1 MRLSI
6 SPASDKSIECLWS
19 LSGRNSQPQSIIR
32 LRVRVGSTRS
42 SMTGTEPFLL
52 SSDARDA
59 FDCTD
64 RYPSITKAA
73 ARLGTALPL
82 SRARSLFRMSVA
94 YQNSKH
100 SNQPF
105 DVLRKGWCSASFIA
119 LPSELGRE
127 LFDRLKR
134 LLSNQFPFPV
144 AGLSLK
150 DANWVRPEIKA
161 LVHYLVGSR

>member
-1 MRLSI
+1 MSLEFVRPQLATAVDHPPPRAGWI
-6 SPASDKSIECLWS
+6 HEVKHDGYRTLLVIERRKARS
-19 LSGRNSQPQSIIR
+19 YTRN
-32 LRVRVGSTRS
+32 
-42 SMTGTEPFLL
+42 
-52 SSDARDA
+52 D
-59 FDCTD
+59 FDWTD

>member
-1 MRLSI
+1 MSLEFVRPQLATAVDHPPPRAGWI
-6 SPASDKSIECLWS
+6 HEVKHDGYRTLLFIERRKARS
-19 LSGRNSQPQSIIR
+19 YTRN
-32 LRVRVGSTRS
+32 
-42 SMTGTEPFLL
+42 
-52 SSDARDA
+52 D
-59 FDCTD
+59 FDWTD

-119 LPSELGRE
+119 LPSELGRK

>member
-1 MRLSI
+1 M
-6 SPASDKSIECLWS
+6 
-19 LSGRNSQPQSIIR
+19 
-32 LRVRVGSTRS
+32 
-42 SMTGTEPFLL
+42 
-52 SSDARDA
+52 
-59 FDCTD
+59 
-64 RYPSITKAA
+64 
-73 ARLGTALPL
+73 
-82 SRARSLFRMSVA
+82 SLFMMSVA

-161 LVHYLVGSR
+161 LVRYLVGSR

>member
-1 MRLSI
+1 MSLEFVRPQLATAVDHPPPRAGWI
-6 SPASDKSIECLWS
+6 HEVKHDGYRTLLVIERRKARS
-19 LSGRNSQPQSIIR
+19 YTRN
-32 LRVRVGSTRS
+32 
-42 SMTGTEPFLL
+42 
-52 SSDARDA
+52 D
-59 FDCTD
+59 FDWTD

-73 ARLGTALPL
+73 ARLGTALPS

-161 LVHYLVGSR
+161 LVRYLVGSR

>member
-1 MRLSI
+1 MSLEFVRPQLSTAVDHPPPRAGWI
-6 SPASDKSIECLWS
+6 HEVKHDGYRTLLVIERRKARS
-19 LSGRNSQPQSIIR
+19 YTRN
-32 LRVRVGSTRS
+32 
-42 SMTGTEPFLL
+42 
-52 SSDARDA
+52 D
-59 FDCTD
+59 FDWTD

>member
-1 MRLSI
+1 MSLEFVRPQLATAVDHPPPRAGWI
-6 SPASDKSIECLWS
+6 HEVKHDGYRTLLVIERRKARS
-19 LSGRNSQPQSIIR
+19 YTRN
-32 LRVRVGSTRS
+32 
-42 SMTGTEPFLL
+42 
-52 SSDARDA
+52 D
-59 FDCTD
+59 FDWTD

-161 LVHYLVGSR
+161 LIHYLVGSR

>member
-1 MRLSI
+1 MSLEFIKPQLATAVDHPPPRAGWIHEVKHDGYRTLLV
-6 SPASDKSIECLWS
+6 IERRKARS
-19 LSGRNSQPQSIIR
+19 YTRN
-32 LRVRVGSTRS
+32 
-42 SMTGTEPFLL
+42 
-52 SSDARDA
+52 D
-59 FDCTD
+59 FDWTD

-73 ARLGTALPL
+73 ARLGTALPS
-82 SRARSLFRMSVA
+82 SRARALFRMSVA

-105 DVLRKGWCSASFIA
+105 DVLRQGWCSASFIA

-150 DANWVRPEIKA
+150 DANWVRPETKA
-161 LVHYLVGSR
+161 LVNYLVGSR

>member
-1 MRLSI
+1 MSLEFVRPQLATAVDHPPPRAGWI
-6 SPASDKSIECLWS
+6 HEVKHDGYRTLLVIERRKARS
-19 LSGRNSQPQSIIR
+19 YTRN
-32 LRVRVGSTRS
+32 
-42 SMTGTEPFLL
+42 
-52 SSDARDA
+52 D
-59 FDCTD
+59 FDWTD

-161 LVHYLVGSR
+161 LVRYLVGSR